1 MDGWNIDRL
10 ESIVSVLSEAN
21 DALYELENC
30 IRGCLTGV
38 RTYTELQE
46 YLKNL
51 GRRLILEA
59 EDMPIGEDDEEE
71 E

>member
-10 ESIVSVLSEAN
+10 ESVISVLSEAN
-21 DALYELENC
+21 SALYELENC
-30 IRGCLTGV
+30 VRGCNTGV
-38 RTYTELQE
+38 KTYEELQE

-51 GRRLILEA
+51 GRRLMLEA